1 MFTSYEGNNCIIYVY
16 IYKHYHICHSICSDF
31 LYRIYVENIDIIHSI
46 MCIKP
51 SALKEF
57 DWPLDNTEDFSLEL
71 ILDPIKYKFEYFIL
85 AKFKYITCAMNIV
98 I

>member
-1 MFTSYEGNNCIIYVY
+1 
-16 IYKHYHICHSICSDF
+16 
-31 LYRIYVENIDIIHSI
+31 

-57 DWPLDNTEDFSLEL
+57 DWPLDNTEDFSVEL